1 MRKILF
7 GAMALWAV
15 AVSAVTDT
23 IDVRRFIYSGPYAV
37 CAPYMVDSVDVNS
50 KAFDIKSVLDG
61 PLALDLVDA
70 GTPVE
75 GVQLPGHERGRALH
89 LLSFALQAD
98 EYVKIGLTVDKLADY
113 RLFINGQ
120 QRSAGEITLEPSTN
134 KVVIKYLSDTARV
147 DSLLLRITCERPG
160 AVSLREDGK
169 RNFSISDVLDGT
181 SIAGV
186 SLSPNGKYMIVSY
199 RTTHKGG
206 ETSVVHKVKEV
217 ATDRVVATSADYIQ
231 WMPKSNCYYYTRRAV
246 EGRELVSIDPATSRE
261 TVLASSLPD
270 GYFRV
275 APTEDFLLYSLS
287 VAGPAERREIYE
299 VIEPDDR
306 QPGWRNRSYIARYNL
321 SGGIMQPLTFGYHNS
336 WAADISADGSYL
348 LFMTSKSR
356 LSERPTT
363 LSSLYLMNLATMQ
376 VQPLVEDDGFI
387 SGAKFSPDGRQI
399 LITGSPEA
407 LGGIGNV
414 VPEGKFPN
422 MFDYQMFIMDIASKD
437 VTPVTK
443 EFNPS
448 VQQTVWSNDGNI
460 YFTAE
465 NRDCVSLY
473 RLVPA
478 DGKIEQLPASEE
490 IVSSISVAASAPLM
504 AYYGQSAMN
513 PQRLYTFNT
522 RKGREQLKEDTAL
535 EKLKDVKLGECID
548 WNFLSS
554 RGDTIYGR
562 YYLPPGFD
570 ASRKYPM
577 VVNYYGGC
585 SPTARYFSSRYP
597 HHLYAALGYVVYV
610 VQPSGASGFGQEFGS
625 RHVNTAGEGPADDI
639 IEGTK
644 RFCLEHPFVDAKK
657 IGCIGA
663 SYGGFMTQYLQ
674 TKTDIFAAAISHAG
688 ISDHTSYWGEGY
700 WGYSYSEVSMARSY
714 PWSHKELYVE
724 RSPLYNA
731 DKIHTPIL
739 FLHGN
744 VDKNV
749 PVGESIQMFT
759 ALKLLGRE
767 TAMVLVDGQDHH
779 ILDYGK
785 YIQWQNTIFAW
796 FAKWLK
802 DDASWWND
810 IYKPKAL

>member
-1 MRKILF
+1 MKRLILS
-7 GAMALWAV
+7 AMAVCAV
-15 AVSAVTDT
+15 ALAMADT
-23 IDVRRFIYSGPYAV
+23 IDVKHFIYSGPYPVAL
-37 CAPYMVDSVDVNS
+37 PYMVDPVDVNS
-50 KAFDIKSVLDG
+50 KSFDIKSLLDA
-61 PLALDLVDA
+61 PLSLDLLDS
-70 GTPVE
+70 GTAFEDGVLPNVAE
-75 GVQLPGHERGRALH
+75 GNALH
-89 LLSFALQAD
+89 LLSFTVQAN
-98 EYVKIGLTVDKLADY
+98 EYVKAMLNISGITDY
-113 RLFINGQ
+113 RLFVNGE
-120 QRSAGEITLEPSTN
+120 RKTAGEITLLPSTN
-134 KVVIKYLSDTARV
+134 KVIIKYLSNAQKNDTLSV
-147 DSLLLRITCERPG
+147 GISCDKEG
-160 AVSLREDGK
+160 ALSLREDGC
-169 RNFSISDVLDGT
+169 RDFSISDVLDGT
-181 SIAGV
+181 SIAGAT
-186 SLSPNGKYMIVSY
+186 LSPNGKYMIVSY

-206 ETSVVHKVKEV
+206 QTSSVSKVKEV
-217 ATDRVVATSADYIQ
+217 ASGKVIAQSSDYLQ
-231 WMPKSNCYYYTRRAV
+231 WMPKSNRYYYTRRAV
-246 EGRELVSIDPATSRE
+246 EGRELVSVDPVTSVE
-261 TVLASSLPD
+261 TVLVRNLPS
-270 GYFRV
+270 GHFSI
-275 APTEDFLLYSLS
+275 APTEDYLLFSLTQ
-287 VAGPAERREIYE
+287 AGPAERKEIYE
-299 VIEPDDR
+299 VLEPDDR
-306 QPGWRNRSYIARYNL
+306 QPGWRNRSYIARFTL
-321 SGGIMQPLTFGYHNS
+321 ADGIMQPLTFGYHNS
-336 WAADISADGSYL
+336 WATDISHDGRNI

-356 LSERPTT
+356 LTERPTT
-363 LSSLYLMNLATMQ
+363 LFSLHLLDVITMT
-376 VQPLVEDDGFI
+376 VQTLVEDDGFI

-399 LITGSPEA
+399 LVTGSPESF
-407 LGGIGNV
+407 GGIGNV
-414 VPEGKFPN
+414 VPEGRFPN
-422 MFDYQMFIMDIASKD
+422 QFDYQMYIMDITSKE
-437 VTPVTK
+437 VRPMTK

-448 VQQTVWSNDGNI
+448 VQRTVWNSDGNI

-473 RLVPA
+473 KMNPVN
-478 DGKIEQLPASEE
+478 GKIEQIQAGEE
-490 IVSSISVAASAPLM
+490 LVNSISLASSAPAML
-504 AYYGQSAMN
+504 YYGQSAMN
-513 PQRLYTFNT
+513 PQRLYLLNT
-522 RKGREQLKEDTAL
+522 RKGKLQLLEDTAD
-535 EKLKDVKLGECID
+535 EKLKGVKLGECID

-562 YYLPPGFD
+562 YYLPPNFD

-625 RHVNTAGEGPADDI
+625 RHVNSAGEGPADDI

-644 RFCLEHPFVDAKK
+644 RFCEEHPFVDAKK

-714 PWSHKELYVE
+714 PWSHKELYVD

-739 FLHGN
+739 FLHGD
-744 VDKNV
+744 VDTNV

-767 TAMVLVDGQDHH
+767 TAMVLVNGQDHH

-802 DDASWWND
+802 DDATWWND